1 MCFSATASFSASAAL
16 LGIGAVTLHKARQ
29 PRERP
34 FAAIPLLFGIQQ
46 LTEGVLWLGFG
57 WDTPALNAVL
67 TQLYSFFSHVLWPAY
82 VPLAAWALEP
92 RGPRRHALALISAG
106 GIAVGA
112 YLLYSMLATP
122 IVARPIGNHIDY
134 DSPHF
139 YAAVVM
145 TLYLTA
151 TTGSMLLSSR
161 RVMKLFGALALAGAL
176 AAWWFYARWF
186 ISVWCFFAAVL
197 SLVIWL
203 HFAARNAQLV
213 EIRS

>member
-1 MCFSATASFSASAAL
+1 MCFSATASFTASAAL

-92 RGPRRHALALISAG
+92 RGPRRRALALISAG

-112 YLLYSMLATP
+112 YLLYSMFATP
-122 IVARPIGNHIDY
+122 IVARPVGNHIDY

-139 YAAVVM
+139 YIAVVM

-176 AAWWFYARWF
+176 VAWWFYARWF